1 MSLRSSKLRQVRFYF
16 DYISPYAYL
25 GWTQIRQLAAKHDEP
40 LEVVPILFA
49 ALLNQWGHKGPA
61 EIPPKKTYVFKDV
74 VRRAH
79 RLGVPIAPPPG
90 HPFNPLLGLRVTSAA
105 PKEHQFAVIDA
116 LYRATWVDGRGITDP
131 SVVRKV
137 LEPLRLSA
145 LVDEAGK
152 PEVKALVKDQTA
164 AAVEAGVFGVPTMIV
179 RSELFWGTDS
189 LEHLDAFLAGNDPI
203 TEEMARAFTQ
213 MPVEKS
219 RI

>member
-1 MSLRSSKLRQVRFYF
+1 MRFYF

-40 LEVVPILFA
+40 LEAVPILFA
-49 ALLNQWGHKGPA
+49 ALLKQWGHKGPA

-79 RLGVPIAPPPG
+79 RLSVPLAPPPG

-105 PKEHQFAVIDA
+105 PNDQQFTVIDA
-116 LYRATWVDGRGITDP
+116 LYRATWVDGRGITNAD
-131 SVVRKV
+131 VVREV
-137 LEPLRLSA
+137 LEPLGLSG
-145 LVDEAGK
+145 LVDEAVK
-152 PEVKALVKDQTA
+152 PEVKALVRDQTT
-164 AAVEAGVFGVPTMIV
+164 AAVEAGVFGVPTMV
-179 RSELFWGTDS
+179 ARGELFWGTDS
-189 LEHLDAFLAGNDPI
+189 LEHLDAFLAGDDPI
-203 TEEMARAFTQ
+203 TEEMAKAFAE